1 MATVQELMKLGE
13 QMNLTGADLKEFIRE
28 QQILAR
34 EEREKEREERER
46 KKEREG
52 GGERER
58 KVKGQ
63 RSGHLL

>member
-34 EEREKEREERER
+34 EEREKKKGPRKR
-46 KKEREG
+46 KKETRKRES
-52 GGERER
+52 E
-58 KVKGQ
+58 
-63 RSGHLL
+63 